1 MFPTKLKGK
10 KTPAGKYVEGL
21 FGIWMFVK
29 SKMHEQPRLNQF
41 LICMLRKEMYNPGM
55 VLHLFQ
61 IFYKN
66 KLFCVCRY
74 AYYCSG
80 YLGLGRKK
88 ICFEAVL
95 SDAKREWQEFVPCSA
110 AWPRQQRRALHN
122 CCIAAGGTALRPRA
136 ALQGLLR
143 APAHLTQRAASDGKP
158 SSEQRN
164 HLRK

>member
-21 FGIWMFVK
+21 FGIWMFVR

-80 YLGLGRKK
+80 NLGLGRKK

-95 SDAKREWQEFVPCSA
+95 SDAKREWQEFVCPLQCSLAQVAAPGAAQLLHHCRGNSA
-110 AWPRQQRRALHN
+110 APTGGP
-122 CCIAAGGTALRPRA
+122 AGTPQGTCSSHT
-136 ALQGLLR
+136 
-143 APAHLTQRAASDGKP
+143 APGF
-158 SSEQRN
+158 
-164 HLRK
+164 